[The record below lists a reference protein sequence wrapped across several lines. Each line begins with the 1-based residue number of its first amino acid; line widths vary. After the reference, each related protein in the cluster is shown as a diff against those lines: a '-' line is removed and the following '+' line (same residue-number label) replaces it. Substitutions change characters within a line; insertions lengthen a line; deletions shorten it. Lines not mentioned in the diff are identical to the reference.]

1 VEIFTKAVSLALM
14 FNEFYDAKDIDKVRW
29 ALAQAET
36 RVSQLEQGTA
46 PWTKQTGLV
55 VRGYRSSI
63 DGSVQPYGLVIPENH
78 DFNKPCPLYVW
89 LHGRGDK
96 NTDLH
101 FLRERATKVGEIAPP
116 GAIVV
121 HPFGR
126 HCLGF
131 KSAGEI
137 DVLEA
142 VASVGKNYRID
153 HPRTVL
159 IGFSMGGAGA
169 WHLGAHYVDQWCAV
183 APGAGF
189 AETARYQNLR
199 PANYPPSY
207 EQTLWGAYD
216 VPHYVRNFFNV
227 PVIAYSGELDKQ
239 IQAARVM
246 EEAFAA
252 EGQKLTHLIG
262 PGVEH
267 KYQPDTKKELLARL
281 EKIVAEATG
290 KVPEKLSLQTR
301 TLRYGSQYW
310 LHLEGLEEHWQ
321 DARVDADWPARTIT
335 TKNVSRLRIMLAPF
349 EIRGQDALTID
360 GDRVALPPVPRGSPA
375 TLTVAKSNG
384 RWQGANE
391 TDELRKR
398 PKLQGPIDDA
408 FLGPVL
414 VVLPSVAPKHPRV
427 AQWVDFEAK
436 HLLER
441 WQAAFRGEL
450 KVVQADAVEAKDL
463 VGTSVVLWGDPGS
476 NSWIARFLEEKNLP
490 LKWDEKTLKLGKH
503 ELNAATLVPAL
514 IYPSPFD
521 PARYV
526 VINSGPTFREAHD
539 RTNSLQNPKLP
550 DWALLD
556 ITTPPDGA
564 QPGKIVAADF
574 FDEAWQVKSTAR

>member
-1 VEIFTKAVSLALM
+1 
-14 FNEFYDAKDIDKVRW
+14 
-29 ALAQAET
+29 
-36 RVSQLEQGTA
+36 
-46 PWTKQTGLV
+46 
-55 VRGYRSSI
+55 
-63 DGSVQPYGLVIPENH
+63 
-78 DFNKPCPLYVW
+78 
-89 LHGRGDK
+89 
-96 NTDLH
+96 
-101 FLRERATKVGEIAPP
+101 
-116 GAIVV
+116 
-121 HPFGR
+121 
-126 HCLGF
+126 
-131 KSAGEI
+131 
-137 DVLEA
+137 
-142 VASVGKNYRID
+142 
-153 HPRTVL
+153 
-159 IGFSMGGAGA
+159 
-169 WHLGAHYVDQWCAV
+169 
-183 APGAGF
+183 
-189 AETARYQNLR
+189 
-199 PANYPPSY
+199 
-207 EQTLWGAYD
+207 
-216 VPHYVRNFFNV
+216 
-227 PVIAYSGELDKQ
+227 
-239 IQAARVM
+239 
-246 EEAFAA
+246 
-252 EGQKLTHLIG
+252 
-262 PGVEH
+262 
-267 KYQPDTKKELLARL
+267 
-281 EKIVAEATG
+281 
-290 KVPEKLSLQTR
+290 
-301 TLRYGSQYW
+301 
-310 LHLEGLEEHWQ
+310 
-321 DARVDADWPARTIT
+321 
-335 TKNVSRLRIMLAPF
+335 
-349 EIRGQDALTID
+349 
-360 GDRVALPPVPRGSPA
+360 
-375 TLTVAKSNG
+375 VAKSNG